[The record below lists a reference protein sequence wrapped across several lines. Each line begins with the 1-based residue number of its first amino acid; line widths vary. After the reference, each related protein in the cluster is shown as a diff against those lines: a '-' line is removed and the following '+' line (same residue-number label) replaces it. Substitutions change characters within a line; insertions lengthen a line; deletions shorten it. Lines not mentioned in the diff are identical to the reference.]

1 MADYE
6 IVNEETGEIESF
18 KTSVNI
24 QQLEDYNQWKI
35 EQMLNPPT
43 YSPQE
48 YANHVE
54 TQRAKDLLAKVSQYI
69 LKSVDEDKLSC
80 LEIIENVQEML
91 DSEE

>member
-18 KTSVNI
+18 KTSINI
-24 QQLEDYNQWKI
+24 QQLEDYNQWKV

-48 YANHVE
+48 YAKHIE
-54 TQRAKDLLAKVSQYI
+54 SEQAKDLLRKIRIYI
-69 LKSVDEDKLSC
+69 EDNANEGVLSGLEM
-80 LEIIENVQEML
+80 LEIVAEML
-91 DSEE
+91 NEE

>member
-1 MADYE
+1 MAEYE
-6 IVNEETGEIESF
+6 VVNEETGEIESF

-48 YANHVE
+48 YAKYVE
-54 TQRAKDLLAKVSQYI
+54 LQKSKDLLTKVRQYI
-69 LKSVDEDKLSC
+69 FNAVEDRVLSG
-80 LEIIENVQEML
+80 LEVLENVQEML

>member
-1 MADYE
+1 MAEYE
-6 IVNEETGEIESF
+6 MVNEETGEIESF

-48 YANHVE
+48 YANYIE
-54 TQRAKDLLAKVSQYI
+54 SQKAKDLLSKVKQYI
-69 LKSVDEDKLSC
+69 FTSVEDRVLSG
-80 LEIIENVQEML
+80 LEVLENVREML